1 MKKTLFK
8 LITTSLVCT
17 AVFGFIGCSDMLSK
31 FDSIQWG
38 ATYTVRHLLQD
49 LNRDGNDVA
58 AGRYT
63 EDTYERETLINTVP
77 NTLSE
82 AKAKEIPGFTAQP
95 FEQVIVNGDGST
107 TIDIKYNRNEVTLT
121 FNPNGGYFVVED
133 GNTSKQSEE
142 PIEITQLYGTT
153 VSLPKPRFDSDESIT
168 VSLYNLVPVSGSTR
182 LNASSD
188 DMFIKFPVPPTS
200 GTYRALWDFSTSI
213 DNFSNALGK
222 MPTSGGKVTL
232 TGSGDD
238 FSGIS
243 SALKKSDKTEIELD
257 LAGLTI
263 NKENLTIGS
272 DQNQGIINP
281 SFDFVKN
288 LTKVTLPKTGKIKLG
303 YGAFSSCSNLELIT
317 IGSNVDVLHGGAFW
331 GSTKLHFEVDSNHPS
346 LVATSDGTAL
356 LRKKQDEAEKI
367 EYSLVSYPSA
377 SGNINLGKLGFTIT
391 AIEEDALALLPDGN
405 TTITFPATVKVI
417 GPYADYQIDQGAH
430 LTIIMEGTEPAE
442 LPGEVNTPA
451 CSTFGTE
458 VHIYVPDG
466 SVDTYKAA
474 SEWSKYA
481 ANIYPMSEYKP
492 Q

>member
-153 VSLPKPRFDSDESIT
+153 VSLPKPRFDSDESIK
-168 VSLYNLVPVSGSTR
+168 VSLYNLVPVSGSTK

-213 DNFSNALGK
+213 DNFSNALEK

-243 SALKKSDKTEIELD
+243 SALKDSDKTGIELD
-257 LAGLTI
+257 LADLTI
-263 NKENLTIGS
+263 NEEKTLIIGS
-272 DQNQGIINP
+272 DEDTQTYNKFFNNI
-281 SFDFVKN
+281 DT
-288 LTKVTLPKTGKIKLG
+288 LTKITLPTEGKVKLG
-303 YGAFSSCSNLELIT
+303 YGAFAQCSNLESIT

-331 GSTKLHFEVDSNHPS
+331 GSTKLHFEVDSNHQS

-356 LRKKQDEAEKI
+356 LRKKQGEAGKI
-367 EYSLVSYPSA
+367 EYSLVSYPTA

-430 LTIIMEGTEPAE
+430 LTIIMEGTEPPM
-442 LPGEVNTPA
+442 LGTGP
-451 CSTFGTE
+451 FGNKT
-458 VHIYVPDG
+458 HIYVPDG
-466 SVDTYKAA
+466 SVDTYK
-474 SEWSKYA
+474 SGWSNYET
-481 ANIYPMSEYKP
+481 NIYPMSEYKP